1 MKQYKN
7 LDLFTTSFR
16 PMRNTVSGSPLR
28 AFMKIVVD
36 ADTDKVQI
44 LFVLGCR
51 DIGRSWGLGS
61 CGERSSIPVCSYA

>member
-36 ADTDKVQI
+36 ADTDKVP
-44 LFVLGCR
+44 LAAF
-51 DIGRSWGLGS
+51 
-61 CGERSSIPVCSYA
+61 A